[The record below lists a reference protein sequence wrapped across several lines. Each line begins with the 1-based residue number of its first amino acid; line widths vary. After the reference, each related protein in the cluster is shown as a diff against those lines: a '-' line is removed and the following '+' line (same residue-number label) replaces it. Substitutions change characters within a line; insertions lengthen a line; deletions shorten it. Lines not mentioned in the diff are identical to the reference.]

1 MELRCEN
8 RLHGRLSE
16 VDGRPALEI
25 VCRSAFCKG
34 PEGAVVLHFFD
45 VATGD
50 LIATR
55 RYKNPIAGRENHGL
69 GQRAAV
75 RHA

>member
-16 VDGRPALEI
+16 VDGRQAVEI
-25 VCRSAFCKG
+25 QCRSDFCKG
-34 PEGAVVLHFFD
+34 PERAVVLHFFD
-45 VATGD
+45 IHTGD

-69 GQRAAV
+69 GQRTAV
-75 RHA
+75 RHV

>member
-16 VDGRPALEI
+16 VDGQAAVEI
-25 VCRSAFCKG
+25 VCRSSFCKG
-34 PEGAVVLHFFD
+34 PEGAVVLHFFS
-45 VATGD
+45 VATGE
-50 LIATR
+50 LIATK
-55 RYKNPIAGRENHGL
+55 RYRNPLQGKETHGL
-69 GQRAAV
+69 GQRTAV